1 MAVVKLSTAGLTN
14 YAKYSSML
22 AGNAPFSASA
32 YDLLETTTLSSSA
45 SGVTF
50 SGLDTLA
57 AGYAHL
63 QIRAVV
69 RGVQSGTATLKANL
83 NGDTGSNYSYHRL
96 EGNGSSVSSA
106 GGGSIPFLSLGKVPG
121 TSDSSEV
128 FAPAIIDIL
137 NFSSTSQNTTARAL
151 SGNVGDVN
159 NIALKSGLWV
169 NTAAVT
175 SISFANSSGDM
186 VAGTRF
192 SLYGIKAA

>member
-106 GGGSIPFLSLGKVPG
+106 GGGSISFLSLGKVPG

-192 SLYGIKAA
+192 SLYGIKGA